1 MKTCIFAT
9 HSIAYALI
17 SGSNF
22 PDISSMLEA
31 LRNGTVSAVLLDMYI
46 PVARKDLFNETLYE
60 VNDLLEAEIQH
71 GVLLRGDSVKLAST
85 MKKSIS
91 ENNVQFNFLKVAEPL
106 ESSEVRSVI
115 VSTSLET
122 IRYEVI
128 TVCICDG

>member
-1 MKTCIFAT
+1 MHEDLYICDTFNCVC
-9 HSIAYALI
+9 I

-22 PDISSMLEA
+22 PDTSSMLEA
-31 LRNGTVSAVLLDMYI
+31 LRNGTVSAVLLDMYV

-71 GVLLRGDSVKLAST
+71 GVLLRGDSMKLAST
-85 MKKSIS
+85 MKKSVS

-128 TVCICDG
+128 TVCI

>member
-1 MKTCIFAT
+1 
-9 HSIAYALI
+9 
-17 SGSNF
+17 
-22 PDISSMLEA
+22 MLEA

-71 GVLLRGDSVKLAST
+71 GVLLRGDSMKLAST

-106 ESSEVRSVI
+106 ESSEVRLVI

-128 TVCICDG
+128 TVCI